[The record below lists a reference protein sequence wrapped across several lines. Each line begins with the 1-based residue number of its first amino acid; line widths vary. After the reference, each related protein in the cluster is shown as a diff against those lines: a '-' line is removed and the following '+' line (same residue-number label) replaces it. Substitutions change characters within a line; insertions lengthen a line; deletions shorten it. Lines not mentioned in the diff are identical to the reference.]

1 MFSIRSMGAMKKI
14 VYRVVLI
21 AEDGEYVLR
30 ETNSIRSANAFI
42 DKEQH
47 KYGDGRR
54 LVIREWEI
62 WT

>member
-1 MFSIRSMGAMKKI
+1 MGAMKKI

-30 ETNSIRSANAFI
+30 ETSSLRSANAFI
-42 DKEQH
+42 NKEQH
-47 KYGDGRR
+47 NYGDGRR
-54 LVIREWEI
+54 LAIREWEI

>member
-1 MFSIRSMGAMKKI
+1 MGAMKKI

>member
-1 MFSIRSMGAMKKI
+1 MKKI

-42 DKEQH
+42 NKEQH
-47 KYGDGRR
+47 NYGDGQR
-54 LVIREWEI
+54 LAIREWEI